1 MKQDLLTFAN
11 WTPEAMQNLL
21 QLAVEIK
28 QAPASYSNVLAGKS
42 IVALFEKPSLRTR
55 VSFDIGINKLG
66 GHMVYLDV
74 QSGKLAGREDAVD
87 TAANLACWADAIV
100 ARVFSHTTLETFS
113 KAANVPV
120 VNALC
125 DKYHPCQ
132 GLADYLTMFERF
144 GKTEGLT
151 MAYVGD
157 GNNVT
162 HSLLIVGALLG
173 CNQVVVTPEGHEASP
188 EIVAQAKA
196 IAEKTGVTIV
206 ESTELS
212 AANGAD
218 VIYADTWLSM
228 GDDTPLDVIKEK
240 FMPYQVNEALME
252 ATGASYVMHCQPAHR
267 DLEITGSLID
277 SDKSLLMQQ
286 AENRMHGQNAI
297 LTQLLAKAIAEK
309 TGVTIVESTELSA
322 ANGAD
327 VIYADTWLSMG
338 DDTPLDV
345 IKEKFMPYQVN
356 EALMEATGASYVMH
370 CQPAHR
376 DLEITGSLIDSDKS
390 LLMQQAE
397 NRMHGQ
403 NAILT
408 QLLNA

>member
-1 MKQDLLTFAN
+1 MKQDLLTFAD
-11 WTPEAMQNLL
+11 WTPDAMKNLL

-66 GHMVYLDV
+66 GHMVYLDA

-100 ARVFSHTTLETFS
+100 ARVFSHETLETFS
-113 KAANVPV
+113 KASKVPV

-173 CNQVVVTPEGHEASP
+173 CNQVVVTPKGHEAAP

-196 IAEKTGVTIV
+196 IAKKTGVSIV
-206 ESTELS
+206 ESTDLS

-228 GDDTPLDVIKEK
+228 GDDTPLE
-240 FMPYQVNEALME
+240 
-252 ATGASYVMHCQPAHR
+252 
-267 DLEITGSLID
+267 
-277 SDKSLLMQQ
+277 
-286 AENRMHGQNAI
+286 
-297 LTQLLAKAIAEK
+297 
-309 TGVTIVESTELSA
+309 
-322 ANGAD
+322 
-327 VIYADTWLSMG
+327 
-338 DDTPLDV
+338 V

>member
-1 MKQDLLTFAN
+1 MKQDLLTFAD
-11 WTPEAMQNLL
+11 WTPDAMKNLL

-100 ARVFSHTTLETFS
+100 ARVFSHDTLETFS

-120 VNALC
+120 INALC

-173 CNQVVVTPEGHEASP
+173 CNQVVVTPEGHEAAP

-196 IAEKTGVTIV
+196 IAEKTGVSIV

-212 AANGAD
+212 AAIGAD

-228 GDDTPLDVIKEK
+228 GDETPLEVIKEK
-240 FMPYQVNEALME
+240 FMPYQVNEALM
-252 ATGASYVMHCQPAHR
+252 
-267 DLEITGSLID
+267 D
-277 SDKSLLMQQ
+277 
-286 AENRMHGQNAI
+286 
-297 LTQLLAKAIAEK
+297 
-309 TGVTIVESTELSA
+309 
-322 ANGAD
+322 
-327 VIYADTWLSMG
+327 
-338 DDTPLDV
+338 
-345 IKEKFMPYQVN
+345 
-356 EALMEATGASYVMH
+356 ATGASYVMH